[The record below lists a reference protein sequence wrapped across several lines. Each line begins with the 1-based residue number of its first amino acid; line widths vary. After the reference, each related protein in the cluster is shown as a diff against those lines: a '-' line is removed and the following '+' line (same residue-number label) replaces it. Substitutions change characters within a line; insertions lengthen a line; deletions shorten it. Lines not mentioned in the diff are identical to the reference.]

1 MGQQANQAKGLSHSG
16 KNPASGLG
24 KPYVLCSSHLD
35 KKCPGWATL
44 EALTINPFCA
54 CGVPFMISR
63 KTVQYW
69 EGDGTFGGTLATC
82 IAKGI

>member
-1 MGQQANQAKGLSHSG
+1 MQEQGSAITELRKGPPPGVKGHPKWMGQQANRAKGLSHSG

-24 KPYVLCSSHLD
+24 KPYVLCSNHLD

-54 CGVPFMISR
+54 CG
-63 KTVQYW
+63 
-69 EGDGTFGGTLATC
+69 
-82 IAKGI
+82 